1 MEVLQPVNVAV
12 SPNLLGIPFP
22 DGLTPA
28 VCRLASIF
36 VSLSRKAW
44 VRPHKR
50 EEVMGRM
57 GSTGV
62 PGSQ

>member
-12 SPNLLGIPFP
+12 SPNPLGVPFP
-22 DGLTPA
+22 GRLTPA
-28 VCRLASIF
+28 VCRLASMS
-36 VSLSRKAW
+36 VSLSRKAR

-57 GSTGV
+57 GSPGAL
-62 PGSQ
+62 GSQ